1 MLRCPHLGLQYH
13 FFPFEILHCKRQ
25 WSHLIENRFANLQG
39 QNNNSIKSL
48 SHPIQTTEVEMKI
61 SCLCTS
67 GMFLTQQSVSHP
79 PSTWAKGTICSPQPE
94 KSFCHFANLQKKK
107 KKRKKERK
115 KTPSAWLCG
124 KREFAEHFHTFFS
137 PCINFPCC
145 TLSGGLRISP
155 RIYFGDAP
163 DGLEQY
169 CTNLS
174 ADWLC

>member
-1 MLRCPHLGLQYH
+1 MERRMLRCPHLGLQYH

-107 KKRKKERK
+107 KKKWV
-115 KTPSAWLCG
+115 SANELSRHLIFYIPFELCNL
-124 KREFAEHFHTFFS
+124 
-137 PCINFPCC
+137 I
-145 TLSGGLRISP
+145 
-155 RIYFGDAP
+155 FGY
-163 DGLEQY
+163 LTI
-169 CTNLS
+169 CFIM
-174 ADWLC
+174 